1 MQCCASSRVDWE
13 NGIYS
18 HLQFRLIYDFP
29 ICWRHHSMHSA
40 HEGRRISLT
49 PENFSGFQ
57 KLSTTLNPHSE
68 PAYFEQSL
76 TANLVSLRD
85 FLLIRMME
93 AATALTKNYLLRS
106 RLRNEL
112 HKHTHTHASE
122 RRNSIPSNP
131 FLSSSSFNSSRV
143 GSRLVSDE
151 GALKRQFVGWA
162 RARKPRQ
169 FLA

>member
-112 HKHTHTHASE
+112 HKHTHTHTRARE
-122 RRNSIPSNP
+122 ETQ
-131 FLSSSSFNSSRV
+131 FLLILF
-143 GSRLVSDE
+143 SRLPLSIHLE
-151 GALKRQFVGWA
+151 SARGSFQTKAL
-162 RARKPRQ
+162 
-169 FLA
+169 